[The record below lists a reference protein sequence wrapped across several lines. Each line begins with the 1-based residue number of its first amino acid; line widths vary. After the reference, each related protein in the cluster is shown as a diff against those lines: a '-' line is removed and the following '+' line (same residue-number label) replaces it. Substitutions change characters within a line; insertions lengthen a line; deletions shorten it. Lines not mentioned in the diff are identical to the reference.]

1 MKKETEKK
9 FFLGLPGNI
18 IALGAVSFLTDAS
31 SEMIYPI
38 LPLFLTVT
46 LGAGPALI
54 GIIEGIAES
63 TASLLKF
70 FSGYFSD
77 RVRKRRP
84 IILSG
89 YSLSTLARPL
99 IALAGAWWQVLV
111 IRFSDRVGKGIRS
124 SPRDALIA
132 DSVDA
137 ANYGKAY
144 GFHRSMDHAGAV
156 AGPILATLILAFVTS
171 DYRSLFLL
179 AAIPGILSLLVILFF
194 VKETRIDR
202 KTPSQSLTFSLKNF
216 DSGFKMLLA
225 SVIVFT
231 LGNSSDAF
239 LLLRAKE
246 AGVPAHLIPAIW
258 AVLHIVKT
266 LSSTPGG
273 AMSDRVGRKRII
285 IIGWLVYGLVYL
297 GFAYASSHLH
307 IWILFIIYGIYF
319 GMTEGVEKAFVADL
333 VPQHLRG
340 TAFGLYN
347 FAIGISALPA
357 SLLFGVIWQKA
368 GMEYAFMTGAGI
380 AMVASVMLLGIKIKR
395 M

>member
-1 MKKETEKK
+1 MRTETEKK
-9 FFLGLPGNI
+9 LFFGLSGNI

-46 LGAGPALI
+46 LGAGPVVL
-54 GIIEGIAES
+54 GVIEGIAES
-63 TASLLKF
+63 TASLLKL

-77 RVRKRRP
+77 RVKKKKP

-99 IALAGAWWQVLV
+99 IAISGSWWQVLV
-111 IRFSDRVGKGIRS
+111 IRFSDRAGKGIRS

-132 DSVDA
+132 DSVDV

-156 AGPILATLILAFVTS
+156 AGPILATIVLTYITS

-194 VKETRIDR
+194 VKETKID
-202 KTPSQSLTFSLKNF
+202 KKGLLQPLTFSFKNF
-216 DSGFKMLLA
+216 DSGFKLLLV

-231 LGNSSDAF
+231 LGNSSDVF

-246 AGVPAHLIPAIW
+246 SGVSAHLIPAIW
-258 AVLHIVKT
+258 AALHIVKT

-273 AMSDRVGRKRII
+273 IFSDRIGRKRII
-285 IIGWLVYGLVYL
+285 IAGWLVYGFVYL

-307 IWILFIIYGIYF
+307 IWILFIIYGLYF
-319 GMTEGVEKAFVADL
+319 GMTDGVEKAFVVDL
-333 VPQHLRG
+333 VPQQLRG

-347 FAIGISALPA
+347 FTIGISALPA
-357 SLLFGVIWQKA
+357 SLLFGVIWQKI
-368 GMEYAFMTGAGI
+368 GMEYAFLTGAGLAII
-380 AMVASVMLLGIKIKR
+380 ASLILMGIKKSE
-395 M
+395 

>member
-9 FFLGLPGNI
+9 FFLGLPANI
-18 IALGAVSFLTDAS
+18 LALGAVSFFTDAS

-46 LGAGPALI
+46 LGAGPAAI

-156 AGPILATLILAFVTS
+156 AGPILATLILAYITS

-273 AMSDRVGRKRII
+273 VMSDRVGRKRII

>member
-202 KTPSQSLTFSLKNF
+202 KGSSQPLTFSLKNF

-273 AMSDRVGRKRII
+273 VMSDRVGRKRII
-285 IIGWLVYGLVYL
+285 IAGWLVYGLVYL

>member
-18 IALGAVSFLTDAS
+18 IALGVVSFLTDAS

-77 RVRKRRP
+77 RIRKRRP

-89 YSLSTLARPL
+89 YSISTLARPL

-156 AGPILATLILAFVTS
+156 AGPILATLILAYVTS

-273 AMSDRVGRKRII
+273 VMSDRVGRKRII
-285 IIGWLVYGLVYL
+285 IAGWLVYGLVYL

-368 GMEYAFMTGAGI
+368 GMEYAFITGAGI
-380 AMVASVMLLGIKIKR
+380 AIVASVMLLGVKR
-395 M
+395 SE

>member
-18 IALGAVSFLTDAS
+18 IALGVVSFLTDAS

-156 AGPILATLILAFVTS
+156 AGPILATLILAYITS

-202 KTPSQSLTFSLKNF
+202 KGSSQPLTFSLKNF

-273 AMSDRVGRKRII
+273 VMSDRVGRKRII
-285 IIGWLVYGLVYL
+285 IAGWLVYGLVYL

>member
-18 IALGAVSFLTDAS
+18 IALGVVSFLTDAS

-156 AGPILATLILAFVTS
+156 AGPILATLILAYITS

-202 KTPSQSLTFSLKNF
+202 KGSSQPLTFSLKNF

-231 LGNSSDAF
+231 IGNSSDAF

-273 AMSDRVGRKRII
+273 VMSDRVGRKRII
-285 IIGWLVYGLVYL
+285 IAGWLVYGLVYL

>member
-156 AGPILATLILAFVTS
+156 AGPILATLILAYITS

-202 KTPSQSLTFSLKNF
+202 KGSSQPLTFSLKNF

-273 AMSDRVGRKRII
+273 VMSDRVGRKRII
-285 IIGWLVYGLVYL
+285 IAGWLVYGLVYL

>member
-9 FFLGLPGNI
+9 FFLGLPANI
-18 IALGAVSFLTDAS
+18 LALGAVSFFTDVS

-46 LGAGPALI
+46 LGAGPAAI

-77 RVRKRRP
+77 RIRKRRP

-89 YSLSTLARPL
+89 YSISTLARPL

-273 AMSDRVGRKRII
+273 VISDRVGRKRII

-368 GMEYAFMTGAGI
+368 GMEYAFITGAGI
-380 AMVASVMLLGIKIKR
+380 AIVASVMLLGVKR
-395 M
+395 SE